1 MKKIIYLSKIE
12 NVNVFCKRIN
22 YRNCISLVLLVK
34 KFSKRD
40 LIGGIITIKNI
51 FFY

>member
-1 MKKIIYLSKIE
+1 MYFVKELITEIISIKG
-12 NVNVFCKRIN
+12 
-22 YRNCISLVLLVK
+22 ISLVLLVK